1 MKELT
6 ENFNKLLNSME
17 KYGFKKENDFI
28 NFSSFFNA
36 VFKFCLSEN
45 KIERLQELKNI
56 VDQSRFLF
64 GENSVY
70 LADIITSFI
79 VELRFIKHE
88 ENNLKDKQFIY
99 LLQNKNLIKIG
110 RTTDLKRR
118 ICALRI
124 SAPDAIL
131 LAYKESLNYT
141 EEESYWHKYFHN
153 KKYKREWFLLNKND
167 LSECRNKGFIFIN
180 KAIYKCNK
188 SEMEKVN
195 G

>member
-1 MKELT
+1 
-6 ENFNKLLNSME
+6 ME
-17 KYGFKKENDFI
+17 KYGFEEENNFI

-79 VELRFIKHE
+79 VELRYIKHE

-153 KKYKREWFLLNKND
+153 KKYKREWFLLNKKD

-180 KAIYKCNK
+180 KAIYKCIK